1 MIPDGIEEKHLKL
14 AIQEIIKDGIP
25 VSRKS
30 VHYDYLH
37 GNKRYPPKYV
47 ISLAAKYAF
56 GNELPPTD
64 FNAVR
69 ARDYL
74 RARGHTVIDRRAG
87 TLEVIVS
94 DDDESSFAEGV
105 EKYHLHRSRERLF
118 GNTRKAK
125 AARLKQTGALSCDI
139 CNFDFFTK
147 YGALGLGFIE
157 AHHKIPV
164 SELDGNTKTKIS
176 DLALVCS
183 NCHRMLHR
191 QKSTISISEL
201 KEIIESYAA
210 SV

>member
-1 MIPDGIEEKHLKL
+1 MIPDGIEKTHLEL

-56 GNELPPTD
+56 GNELPPND

-69 ARDYL
+69 ARDDL
-74 RARGHTVIDRRAG
+74 RSRGHTVIDRRDGA
-87 TLEVIVS
+87 LDVIVS
-94 DDDESSFAEGV
+94 DDDESSFAEGK
-105 EKYHLHRSRERLF
+105 EKYRLHRSKERDSSI
-118 GNTRKAK
+118 TRKAK
-125 AARLKQTGALSCDI
+125 AARLEDTGTLPCDI
-139 CNFDFFTK
+139 CDFDFYNK
-147 YGALGLGFIE
+147 YGELGLGFIE
-157 AHHKIPV
+157 AYHKVPV

-191 QKSTISISEL
+191 QKSTIHISEL
-201 KEIIESYAA
+201 KKIIKSYAA